1 GIVDYGFD
9 LPDYDL
15 WVSGSE
21 KDEDFVNSIVRY
33 GDGDWPSESFT
44 NYYADY
50 YHTDYPQLIFANK
63 SKDADKSLL
72 IVGDSYTNCIER
84 LYVNH
89 YKKVFVYDPRLA
101 KETLSEFMERYN
113 NEVDDVMYMM
123 CYTNLADKRVAENL
137 R

>member
-1 GIVDYGFD
+1 M
-9 LPDYDL
+9 
-15 WVSGSE
+15 
-21 KDEDFVNSIVRY
+21 
-33 GDGDWPSESFT
+33 
-44 NYYADY
+44 
-50 YHTDYPQLIFANK
+50 NK
-63 SKDADKSLL
+63 SKDADKALL

-123 CYTNLADKRVAENL
+123 CDQTLVNKRVAENL